1 MEILSPAGDFEAL
14 KAAVSA
20 GADAVYLGGC
30 MFSARSSAVNFSN
43 EELLSAVD
51 YCHLHKVK
59 VYSAV
64 NTLISDREMKIAE
77 DYIRYLNEIGIDGII
92 VQDLGLIET
101 IKAIAPSLPL
111 HASTQMTVIDSYGA
125 SFLKDA
131 GFCRVV
137 VARELS
143 KEQIFDIKKKA
154 KIEVE
159 AFVHGAI
166 CVCYSGQCLM
176 SSFIGGRS
184 GNRGKCA
191 QPCRLIYKMDKKSGY
206 LLSPKDMSLI
216 EHMNEL
222 KSIKVDS
229 LKIEGRMKSAE
240 YVGTVTSIY
249 RKYADKNEKVSK
261 DDLEKLYNIFNRGGY
276 TDRYFTGKKSSD
288 MICHKKPDNPYLMQ
302 KKAQIPTYERKRK
315 INIYFTLYL
324 NEPILLKITDETG
337 VYAEYKGEVL
347 SETAQKMPLSEERV
361 VSQLSK
367 LGGTV
372 FEVENINI
380 RINGNITIPI
390 SEINKARRDC
400 ISNLEKNIALHYR
413 RHDSKKYNFVITE
426 NKVQDFVLSVRVSN
440 KEQLHAIRKTD
451 CKKIYAPLGLAREDE
466 IAVLPRITSKNIFD
480 NLKNIKFAL
489 AENIGQVKILND
501 CNIPYY
507 ADFTLNSFNSRS
519 VEFLRNANANGVILS
534 CELMLAQIREIKSE
548 IPLGAV
554 IYGRIPLMITEN
566 CLINSSIGCANGKGN
581 VLIDRVGERFP
592 IRCTENCQSEIL
604 NSKPIVMS
612 DKMSEVKSCLSEGV
626 LLFTTETPEECVKI
640 YNAYKNGEMIN
651 TDFTRGKFY
660 KGV

>member
-1 MEILSPAGDFEAL
+1 MEILSPAGDYEAL
-14 KAAVSA
+14 KSAVSA
-20 GADAVYLGGC
+20 GADAVYLGGS
-30 MFSARSSAVNFSN
+30 MFSARSSAVNFNN

-64 NTLISDREMKIAE
+64 NTLISDREMIIAE
-77 DYIRYLNEIGIDGII
+77 DYIRYLSEIGIDGII

-101 IKAIAPSLPL
+101 IKTIAPSLPL
-111 HASTQMTVIDSYGA
+111 HASTQMTVIDNFGA

-143 KEQIFDIKKKA
+143 KEQIYDIKEKA

-191 QPCRLIYKMDKKSGY
+191 QPCRLIYKMDKKTGY

-216 EHMNEL
+216 EHMKEL
-222 KSIKVDS
+222 KSIGVDS

-249 RKYADKNEKVSK
+249 KKYADNPKKVSK

-276 TDRYFTGKKSSD
+276 TDRYFTGHKSPD
-288 MICHKKPDNPYLMQ
+288 IICHKKPDNPYLMQ
-302 KKAQIPTYERKRK
+302 KKAEIPTYERKRK
-315 INIYFTLYL
+315 INIDFTLYP
-324 NEPILLKITDETG
+324 NKPILLKITDETG

-347 SETAQKMPLSEERV
+347 SETAKNLPLSEERV
-361 VSQLSK
+361 ASQLSK

-372 FEVENINI
+372 FEVENMNI
-380 RINGNITIPI
+380 KINGYITIPI
-390 SEINKARRDC
+390 SEINKARREC
-400 ISNLEKNIALHYR
+400 IANLEKNIALHYR
-413 RHDSKKYNFVITE
+413 RNDSKEYNFVINE
-426 NKVQDFVLSVRVSN
+426 HRKQDFILSVRVSN
-440 KEQLHAIRKTD
+440 KEQLNAIRKAG
-451 CKKIYAPLGLAREDE
+451 CKKIYAPLNIANGNE
-466 IAVLPRITSKNIFD
+466 IAVLPRITPKNIFEK
-480 NLKNIKFAL
+480 LKNIKYAL

-501 CNIPYY
+501 LNIPYY
-507 ADFTLNSFNSRS
+507 ADFTLNAFNSRS
-519 VEFLRNANANGVILS
+519 VEFLQNSKARGVILS
-534 CELMLAQIREIKSE
+534 CELMLAQMREIKSE
-548 IPLGAV
+548 IPLCAV

-566 CLINSSIGCANGKGN
+566 CLINSSTGCVKGKGSI
-581 VLIDRVGERFP
+581 LIDRMGEKFP
-592 IRCTENCQSEIL
+592 IRCMENCQSEIL

-612 DKMSEVKSCLSEGV
+612 DKMNEVKSCLSEGV

-640 YNAYKNGEMIN
+640 YNAYKKEEPIN